1 MLAESTLTLR
11 NGLVVS
17 PEGLLRGGLAAT
29 DGVITHVGPDG
40 TLPTGMN
47 DVDVDGHVIFPGVI
61 DPHVHIGVG
70 DNWGP
75 AKMQAD
81 FESESRDAAFGGIT
95 TMITT
100 TLFGRESRV
109 EVTEHGI
116 RWGNERSLIDFRFNV
131 VMIRREDLDE
141 VPALVELG
149 ARSFK
154 FFLGYKGP
162 QGESFGMD
170 PDGIPWDLFYA
181 GCEAIR
187 DASPAAFPMIH
198 AEDPDV
204 RELLIERMRQRG
216 RTDYLQAWHEAC
228 PNITEPMQ
236 LYSAALIANEVGVP
250 LYTVHV
256 SAAESVEL
264 IRDLKARGFQ
274 TLGETLNAFLYYTAE
289 EADEREIGAYAKVQ
303 PPIRGARDREALW
316 HGILDGTIEFVGTDS
331 QQYSIASQQGDF
343 WDARVGLGPVMATMF
358 PSMYTAGVLAGRC
371 TLEDLARVCCENN
384 ARRFGLYPQKGVLRP
399 GSDADIVVFD
409 PDALRVARAAELPS
423 ASGYSIFEG
432 ELLGGWPQHVF
443 LRGNQIVR
451 DGRIV
456 EQENIGRYVP
466 A

>member
-1 MLAESTLTLR
+1 MEQSELTLR
-11 NGLVVS
+11 NGLVAS
-17 PEGLLRGGLAAT
+17 PEGSLRGGVAAT
-29 DGVITHVGPDG
+29 GGLITHVGPDA
-40 TLPTGMN
+40 TLPTGQHDL
-47 DVDVDGHVIFPGVI
+47 DVGGHVIFPGVI

-75 AKMQAD
+75 EKMQAD

-95 TMITT
+95 TLLTT

-109 EVTEHGI
+109 EVTQQGI
-116 RWGNERSLIDFRFNV
+116 GWGNERSLVDFRFNV
-131 VMIRREDLDE
+131 VMIKREDIDE
-141 VPALVELG
+141 VPALVALG
-149 ARSFK
+149 VRSFK

-170 PDGIPWDLFYA
+170 PDGVPWDFFYA
-181 GCEAIR
+181 SCEAIR
-187 DASPAAFPMIH
+187 DASPVAFPMIH

-204 RELLIERMRQRG
+204 RDLLIERMRG
-216 RTDYLQAWHEAC
+216 TDRTDYLQAWHEAC

-256 SAAESVEL
+256 SAAESVDL
-264 IRDLKARGFQ
+264 IRDLQARGFQ
-274 TLGETLNAFLYYTAE
+274 TFGETLNAFLYYTAE
-289 EADEREIGAYAKVQ
+289 EADERSIGAYGKVQ
-303 PPIRGARDREALW
+303 PPIRAARDRDALW
-316 HGILDGTIEFVGTDS
+316 HGIRDGTIEFVGTDS
-331 QQYSIASQQGDF
+331 QQYSIVSQEGNF

-358 PSMYTAGVLAGRC
+358 PSVYTAGVLGGRC

-384 ARRFGLYPQKGVLRP
+384 ARRFDLYPQKGVLRP

-409 PDALRVARAAELPS
+409 PHARRVARAADLPS

-432 ELLGGWPQHVF
+432 ESLGGWPQHVF
-443 LRGNQIVR
+443 LRGRQIVR
-451 DGRIV
+451 DGQVV
-456 EQENIGRYVP
+456 EKENIGRYVP